1 MRRLWLIIIAIIS
14 AVSASAQETADD
26 YMFYKLEQPPIE
38 EFSISTDTLL
48 FYRSVQHRRD
58 MYGDMT
64 DYRFSFVGNARRGY
78 YFTERGLSLDG
89 VQVRH
94 SHHTLLRRLGLS
106 HYS

>member
-58 MYGDMT
+58 MYGDMA
-64 DYRFSFVGNARRGY
+64 DYRFSFVGNAR
-78 YFTERGLSLDG
+78 
-89 VQVRH
+89 VVI
-94 SHHTLLRRLGLS
+94 TLPSVDLVLMECRCGTLIILCCAV
-106 HYS
+106 